1 MNEWVDVLSF
11 LLIALGG
18 SFCIIGGIGLIR
30 MPDFFTRLHAA
41 SVIETLGAGFLIF
54 GMLLQSGVSLIS
66 IKLLFIALLVFFT
79 SPTAT
84 HALARAAVVKGV
96 QYFKKK
102 DGSHTRQRSIYYQGE
117 EYQTGGKIRVLKK

>member
-11 LLIALGG
+11 LLISLGG

-66 IKLLFIALLVFFT
+66 IKLVFIALLVFFT

-102 DGSHTRQRSIYYQGE
+102 DE
-117 EYQTGGKIRVLKK
+117 